1 LKRTDSI
8 PFNRFDAEF
17 AAREF
22 GGYRYAFNGKEKENE
37 TNSGAYDF
45 GARFLDVRLGRW
57 MSVDPKFRVFP
68 EESPFVF
75 GGNSPVLFL
84 DNEGETKIVYVHV
97 TRKDG
102 KKETLKVVDAD
113 YIEYK
118 MEYIKGSEN
127 PSATYNSYDIEEH
140 ISYDESSGNYSNYSK
155 TYHVR
160 MPVGNEVINWFV
172 DELSSFE
179 QSIQGKGESVKS
191 GAYMISETG
200 GSDPTKTEAR
210 LDSDTYRDMDD
221 MINMLGGASKTSDGP
236 EEIMKKVLK
245 RADNLRN
252 LNDKSGSTRDAFDK
266 VVEPDQSKDTTV
278 EIYFPVKG
286 SKIGE
291 RAGGNYT
298 VSKDSLEKIE
308 QNKDVII
315 KEAKND

>member
-1 LKRTDSI
+1 MKRTDSI
-8 PFNRFDAEF
+8 PSNSFDAEI
-17 AAREF
+17 AAREI
-22 GGYRYAFNGKEKENE
+22 GAYRYAFNGKEKENE

-221 MINMLGGASKTSDGP
+221 MINMLGGASTTSDGP

-252 LNDKSGSTRDAFDK
+252 LNDKSSSTRDAFDK
-266 VVEPDQSKDTTV
+266 VVKPDQAKDTTV
-278 EIYFPVKG
+278 EIFLPVEG

-291 RAGGNYT
+291 HAGGNYT
-298 VSKDSLEKIE
+298 MSEDSLE
-308 QNKDVII
+308 NF
-315 KEAKND
+315 KEKNPDARINVPKK